1 MIEKVKGY
9 LMSRVYFIKIENK
22 DVELA
27 SRAARKLLETLVAEE
42 NITLAEK
49 VPVKTH
55 FGQGGASGGREGKS
69 RIQMG
74 TKLLRKFLGQ
84 QRPGSSHQLLGVG
97 ILRAEA

>member
-55 FGQGGASGGREGKS
+55 FGEKGNRTFIKAATYNGIIDYLKEHNAEDR
-69 RIQMG
+69 
-74 TKLLRKFLGQ
+74 FL
-84 QRPGSSHQLLGVG
+84 
-97 ILRAEA
+97 